1 VRLVIVAP
9 AGQPAAGPLTGPL
22 TGPQGR
28 PVAGAGYW
36 PLREPGKPIAM
47 TLSRWEIAA

>member
-1 VRLVIVAP
+1 VRLVTVAP
-9 AGQPAAGPLTGPL
+9 AGQPAAGTLTRPL

-28 PVAGAGYW
+28 PDTEAGYW
-36 PLREPGKPIAM
+36 PLREPGKHITM